1 MQFVS
6 TGVVVAVLAL
16 VAVLA
21 RREGRGGPPGDPDRP
36 SYRMPRV
43 YPAVFRV
50 CAAGLLLGAAF
61 CAYTLYRGNPTA
73 AGFLPVIVGA
83 TALCLLF
90 AAYYSRWRLE
100 VDGDGVHLRRM
111 LLPDRDVPW
120 GSLDAVGVAPSH
132 TIDDY
137 DVIALVSGGR
147 RALSVQRGSLG
158 GGASPE
164 LLLDAARRRG
174 IPVASPLEL
183 PPGLSPWR
191 PARRWYE
198 GLSGWRR
205 GLLALA
211 IVVLFMAVLFAVL
224 PFACRS

>member
-21 RREGRGGPPGDPDRP
+21 RRERRDGFPEDPERP
-36 SYRMPRV
+36 SYRMPRA

-50 CAAGLLLGAAF
+50 CAAGFLLGAAF

-73 AGFLPVIVGA
+73 AGALPVILGA
-83 TALCLLF
+83 AALCLLL

-132 TIDDY
+132 TLDDY
-137 DVIALVSGGR
+137 DVITLVSGGR

-174 IPVASPLEL
+174 VPVASPLEL
-183 PPGLSPWR
+183 PPGLSPWG

-198 GLSGWRR
+198 GLPGWRR
-205 GLLALA
+205 GLVALVS
-211 IVVLFMAVLFAVL
+211 IVVFSAVFLLLVVL
-224 PFACRS
+224 LMR

>member
-21 RREGRGGPPGDPDRP
+21 RREGGEPPVDPGRP
-36 SYRMPRV
+36 SYRMPRA

-50 CAAGLLLGAAF
+50 CAAGLLLGAAL

-73 AGFLPVIVGA
+73 AGALPIILGA
-83 TALCLLF
+83 AALCLLF

-100 VDGDGVHLRRM
+100 VDADGVHLRRM

-132 TIDDY
+132 TLDDY
-137 DVIALVSGGR
+137 DVITLMSGGR
-147 RALSVQRGSLG
+147 RVLSVQRGSLR
-158 GGASPE
+158 GGASPD

-183 PPGLSPWR
+183 PPWLSPWG

-198 GLSGWRR
+198 GLPGWRR
-205 GLLALA
+205 GLATLAS
-211 IVVLFMAVLFAVL
+211 IVVFSAVFLLLVVL
-224 PFACRS
+224 LMG